1 LARIAVLAAL
11 LVMAV
16 PAAAQGSV
24 AAAPPCSKS
33 AARDAIAA
41 SFGAQE
47 AIRRTGNVEPGQD
60 VFEVY
65 GVSRVRC
72 RDLTGDGKREMGVL
86 LRCCTVSSYS
96 PFLIFRPAGSG
107 WEYRYAKS
115 RMTIFKVSARG
126 RSFVLKEPDYAATD
140 PNCCPSDF
148 RYYRIRYRR
157 GEFRTTRIRG

>member
-1 LARIAVLAAL
+1 LARIGLPAAL
-11 LVMAV
+11 LVIAA
-16 PAAAQGSV
+16 PAAAHAS
-24 AAAPPCSKS
+24 AAPACSKS

-41 SFGAQE
+41 SSGAQE

-96 PFLIFRPAGSG
+96 PFLIFRPAGSA
-107 WEYRYAKS
+107 WEYRYGKS
-115 RMTIFKVSARG
+115 RMTIFRVSARG

-140 PNCCPSDF
+140 PNCCPSGY

-157 GEFRTTRIRG
+157 GEFRTRRIRG

>member
-1 LARIAVLAAL
+1 MARIAVLAAL

-24 AAAPPCSKS
+24 AAPPCSKS

-140 PNCCPSDF
+140 PNCCPSDY
-148 RYYRIRYRR
+148 RYFRIRYRR
-157 GEFRTTRIRG
+157 GEFRTRRIRG

>member
-1 LARIAVLAAL
+1 LVRIALLAAL
-11 LVMAV
+11 LLIAA
-16 PAAAQGSV
+16 PAAAHGSA
-24 AAAPPCSKS
+24 AAAPACSKS

-41 SFGAQE
+41 SSGAQE

-72 RDLTGDGKREMGVL
+72 RDLTGDGKRELGVL

-96 PFLIFRPAGSG
+96 PFLIFRPAGSA
-107 WEYRYAKS
+107 WEYRYGKS
-115 RMTIFKVSARG
+115 RMTIFRVTARG

-140 PNCCPSDF
+140 PNCCPSDY

-157 GEFRTTRIRG
+157 GEFRTRRIRG

>member
-1 LARIAVLAAL
+1 VLSIVVASAL
-11 LVMAV
+11 LLTAV
-16 PAAAQGSV
+16 PAAAHG
-24 AAAPPCSKS
+24 AAPTCSKS
-33 AARDAIAA
+33 AAHDAIAA
-41 SFGAQE
+41 SAGAQE

-60 VFEVY
+60 VFDVY

-96 PFLIFRPAGSG
+96 PFLIFRPAGSA

-140 PNCCPSDF
+140 PNCCPSDY
-148 RYYRIRYRR
+148 RYYRIRYRH
-157 GEFRTTRIRG
+157 GEFRTKRIRG